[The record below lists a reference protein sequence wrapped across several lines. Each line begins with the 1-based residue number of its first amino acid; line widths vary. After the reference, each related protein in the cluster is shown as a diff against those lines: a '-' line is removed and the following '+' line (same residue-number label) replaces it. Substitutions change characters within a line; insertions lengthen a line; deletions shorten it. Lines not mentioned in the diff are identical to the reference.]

1 MINHDIH
8 ELSIVKKVAKK
19 VSLSS
24 GRCNTKRSPGHQVV
38 HTFDFGGEEAA
49 GFAEEKVTRLEVCY
63 QRAMCFVVIIIRKHG
78 RRDSTARC
86 VLERNAL
93 GRSNAV

>member
-49 GFAEEKVTRLEVCY
+49 GFAEEKVTRGLLSTCDVFCGNHHQE
-63 QRAMCFVVIIIRKHG
+63 ARK
-78 RRDSTARC
+78 A
-86 VLERNAL
+86 
-93 GRSNAV
+93 